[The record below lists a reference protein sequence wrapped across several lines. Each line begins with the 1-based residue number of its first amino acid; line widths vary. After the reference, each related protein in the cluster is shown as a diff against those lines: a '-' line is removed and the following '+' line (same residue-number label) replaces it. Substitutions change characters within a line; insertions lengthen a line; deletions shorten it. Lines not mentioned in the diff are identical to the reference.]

1 MTPEEEIILKRFET
15 RNRQLILLYQDT
27 RQENELL
34 RKQVDTLNQEL
45 ELIKKNYANLKI
57 ARMINISDQD
67 MKDAKGRLS
76 KLIREIDKCI
86 ALLKI

>member
-1 MTPEEEIILKRFET
+1 MTPEEETILKRFET
-15 RNRQLILLYQDT
+15 RTRQLILQYQELK
-27 RQENELL
+27 QENELL
-34 RKQVDTLNQEL
+34 RQRVDTLNREL
-45 ELIKKNYANLKI
+45 ENTKRNYSNLKV
-57 ARMINISDQD
+57 ARMIDISDQD

>member
-15 RNRQLILLYQDT
+15 RTRQLILQYQDM

-34 RKQVDTLNQEL
+34 RQQVDNMKQEL
-45 ELIKKNYANLKI
+45 ESVKKNYANLKM
-57 ARMINISDQD
+57 ARMIDINDLD

-76 KLIREIDKCI
+76 KLIREVDKCI

>member
-1 MTPEEEIILKRFET
+1 MTPEEETILKRFET
-15 RNRQLILLYQDT
+15 RTRQLILQYQELK
-27 RQENELL
+27 QENELL
-34 RKQVDTLNQEL
+34 RQRVDTLNREL
-45 ELIKKNYANLKI
+45 ENTKRDYSNLKV
-57 ARMINISDQD
+57 ARMIDISDQD

>member
-1 MTPEEEIILKRFET
+1 MTPEEETILKRFET
-15 RNRQLILLYQDT
+15 RTRQLILQYQELK
-27 RQENELL
+27 QENELL
-34 RKQVDTLNQEL
+34 RQRVDILNREL
-45 ELIKKNYANLKI
+45 ENTKRDYSNLKV
-57 ARMINISDQD
+57 ARMIDISDQD

>member
-1 MTPEEEIILKRFET
+1 MTPEEEIILKRFDT
-15 RNRQLILLYQDT
+15 RTRQLILLYQDT

-57 ARMINISDQD
+57 ARMIDISDQD

>member
-1 MTPEEEIILKRFET
+1 MTPKEEIILKRFET
-15 RNRQLILLYQDT
+15 RTRQLILLYQDT

-57 ARMINISDQD
+57 ARMIDISDQD

>member
-15 RNRQLILLYQDT
+15 RTRQLILLYQDT

-57 ARMINISDQD
+57 ARMIDISDQD

>member
-15 RNRQLILLYQDT
+15 RTRQLILQYQDMV
-27 RQENELL
+27 QEN
-34 RKQVDTLNQEL
+34 KQLKEEVNHLNQEL
-45 ELIKKNYANLKI
+45 ENIKRNYANLKM
-57 ARMINISDQD
+57 ARMIDISDQD